1 MKVTG
6 MRNAIRTSI
15 MAMVIGAA
23 GMLAAPH
30 IMAHDGATGIIKERM
45 DKFKASQGHLK
56 AISKLMGGDAFGEIA
71 ERAVAMRDWGVAMP
85 NAFPEGSDK
94 APSDALPAIW
104 SDNAGFKD
112 AANNHVIAL
121 DALINAAEGKDMG
134 AVTIAFRDVAGTCKA
149 CHMKYRKF

>member
-1 MKVTG
+1 MQ
-6 MRNAIRTSI
+6 NAIRTSI

-45 DKFKASQGHLK
+45 DKFKETQGHLK
-56 AISKLMGGDAFGEIA
+56 AISKLMGGDAFGEIG
-71 ERAVAMRDWGVAMP
+71 ERAVAMRDWGIAMP
-85 NAFPEGSDK
+85 DAFPEGSDK
-94 APSDALPAIW
+94 PPSDALPAIW

-121 DALINAAEGKDMG
+121 DALINAADTKDMG
-134 AVTIAFRDVAGTCKA
+134 AVKIAFRDVAGTCKA
-149 CHMKYRKF
+149 CHIKYRKF